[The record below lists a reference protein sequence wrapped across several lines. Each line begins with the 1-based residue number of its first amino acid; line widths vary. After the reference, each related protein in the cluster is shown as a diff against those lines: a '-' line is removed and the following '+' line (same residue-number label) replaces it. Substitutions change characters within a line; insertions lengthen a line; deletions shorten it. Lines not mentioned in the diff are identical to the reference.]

1 MKTALTR
8 ESIIKAINDGA
19 KSLTQVAHAH
29 GYNGSVSSGTAKTI
43 RNIVPEIADLF
54 AGKAVKVEAPVVT
67 AVTVPVVAPVT
78 VPDVKP
84 PVVQVVTQRTNAVRT
99 DATPYRG
106 KVYGTVF
113 AEAVSVGKI
122 GVRQFVTQT
131 AAKLDLTELQ
141 VFTATQV
148 MRNPNHQT
156 NKSRS
161 RDVADQRGFMQI
173 EAIVAV
179 AEGAEAAE

>member
-1 MKTALTR
+1 M
-8 ESIIKAINDGA
+8 
-19 KSLTQVAHAH
+19 
-29 GYNGSVSSGTAKTI
+29 
-43 RNIVPEIADLF
+43 
-54 AGKAVKVEAPVVT
+54 
-67 AVTVPVVAPVT
+67 
-78 VPDVKP
+78 P
-84 PVVQVVTQRTNAVRT
+84 PH
-99 DATPYRG
+99 RG

>member
-1 MKTALTR
+1 MKTTLTR

-19 KSLTQVAHAH
+19 KSLTKVAHAH
-29 GYNGSVSSGTAKTI
+29 GYKGSVSSGTAKTI

-54 AGKAVKVEAPVVT
+54 AGKEVKVEAPVEK
-67 AVTVPVVAPVT
+67 PVVAAVTAPVT
-78 VPDVKP
+78 APDVKP
-84 PVVQVVTQRTNAVRT
+84 PVVQVIKQRVEAART
-99 DATPYRG
+99 DGTPYRG

-113 AEAVSVGKI
+113 AEAVAVGNI
-122 GVRQFVTQT
+122 GVRQFVVQT
-131 AAKLDLTELQ
+131 AAKLGLTELQ

-179 AEGAEAAE
+179 AEGAEVAE